1 MNEPANEQPHRE
13 VQDDRLVSLK
23 SLKPRA
29 PRLDWEAIHSA
40 QSAEVSAN
48 PRIKPSFVS
57 LTIKGQRAVAWW
69 SGVAAGAAISFCAM
83 QWFVLSELKA
93 KIERL
98 EQSTSETE
106 RTAPGTQPSGEFES
120 ARKIT
125 VTESSFAVD
134 LLREP
139 TNLSVGSY
147 RQRSDWLV
155 ALSARHPRN
164 ESSTSVSLED
174 STHAQIENKSMLDH
188 DENDP
193 VEPPLNRLR
202 LQKELQREIY

>member
-40 QSAEVSAN
+40 QRAEVAST
-48 PRIKPSFVS
+48 PRIKPSFFS
-57 LTIKGQRAVAWW
+57 LTNNGQRAVSWW
-69 SGVAAGAAISFCAM
+69 SGVAAGAAIMFCAM

-98 EQSTSETE
+98 EQSASATE
-106 RTAPGTQPSGEFES
+106 RTALGMQPSVEVES
-120 ARKIT
+120 ARKIA
-125 VTESSFAVD
+125 VTESSFALD
-134 LLREP
+134 LGREP
-139 TNLSVGSY
+139 TNLSVGSH
-147 RQRSDWLV
+147 RWRSDWFV
-155 ALSARHPRN
+155 ASRARHPRN
-164 ESSTSVSLED
+164 ESSSSVSLED
-174 STHAQIENKSMLDH
+174 STDAQKANKSVLDRY
-188 DENDP
+188 ENDP